1 MTCGARRRANLGAAA
16 RGRVMGR
23 AFRDRGGRACP
34 AAPGRPGGRPGSR
47 LRLGADGDQP
57 GTVRVEWLAARA
69 GWSRKRLWS
78 RIGSQIGLTSKRSAR
93 LICFDQRGPPD
104 QSHLHRDVTT
114 FARVTPTAVA
124 AAPWLAVDDIACLP
138 RSRAVGHGSGELV
151 LALPHRRAPGGA
163 CPGMCGLPAAISA
176 GWGTIPMEDAVNKP
190 TAGRD
195 GRIVVAGAGYAG
207 LHVALRLTARLRHN
221 PMLELTLVDRHDYH
235 QAITELPRVAG
246 GTRAADA
253 VRIPLQD
260 LLATRV
266 RFVQTEISGFDL
278 SGRRMLT
285 GAGPIG
291 WGRLVLALGSRPNDF
306 AIPGLAQ
313 RALSVYSASD
323 AERVWAAVSKALDDA
338 AAAADP
344 ERQRRLA
351 TVVVGG
357 GGATGVE
364 LAGELAEILPE
375 VAGGHGLA
383 PDRPSVQLI
392 EAGPAILAG
401 SSPQLIDKAT
411 RILSDLGVQV
421 RTHATIAAA
430 TEKGFRLRDGQLVE
444 GGVFVWAGG
453 VKAPELV
460 AGSGLPTGHNGRVK
474 VDRYLRVLDHP
485 EIYVAG
491 DLASV
496 TDPRTG
502 HVLPP
507 LAQVAL
513 EEGETVARNLD
524 AEQEGG
530 PLEAFTFHDKG
541 FVVSVGT
548 RRGVA
553 DIAGITTGGF
563 RPSGSTASPSGTCAA
578 GTQQPGNRGPS
589 CCERQ
594 RNWRP
599 GSVPL
604 AAAGLEPAALPGGN
618 MEAGVWP
625 EGPPRW
631 TGPSD

>member
-1 MTCGARRRANLGAAA
+1 
-16 RGRVMGR
+16 
-23 AFRDRGGRACP
+23 
-34 AAPGRPGGRPGSR
+34 
-47 LRLGADGDQP
+47 
-57 GTVRVEWLAARA
+57 
-69 GWSRKRLWS
+69 
-78 RIGSQIGLTSKRSAR
+78 
-93 LICFDQRGPPD
+93 
-104 QSHLHRDVTT
+104 
-114 FARVTPTAVA
+114 
-124 AAPWLAVDDIACLP
+124 
-138 RSRAVGHGSGELV
+138 
-151 LALPHRRAPGGA
+151 
-163 CPGMCGLPAAISA
+163 
-176 GWGTIPMEDAVNKP
+176 MEDAVSAS
-190 TAGRD
+190 TAGSS
-195 GRIVVAGAGYAG
+195 GQIVVAGAGYAG
-207 LHVALRLTARLRHN
+207 LHVALRLTAKLRNH
-221 PMLELTLVDRHDYH
+221 PKMTLTLVDRHDYH
-235 QAITELPRVAG
+235 QVLTELPRVAG

-260 LLATRV
+260 MLATRV
-266 RFVQTEISGFDL
+266 RFVQTEINGFDL
-278 SGRRMLT
+278 AGRRLLT

-291 WGRLVLALGSRPNDF
+291 WRRLVLALGSRPNNF

-313 RALSVYSASD
+313 RALSLYSASD
-323 AERVWAAVSKALDDA
+323 AERVWAAASKALTAA

-364 LAGELAEILPE
+364 LAGELAEILPK
-375 VAGGHGLA
+375 VAGGHGLT
-383 PDRPSVQLI
+383 PDRPAVCLV

-421 RTHATIAAA
+421 RTNATIAAA
-430 TEKGFRLRDGQLVE
+430 TEEGFRLKDGQLVE

-460 AGSGLPTGHNGRVK
+460 ADSGLPAGHNGRVK
-474 VDRYLRVLDHP
+474 VDRHLRVLDHP

-524 AEQEGG
+524 AELEGR

-553 DIAGITTGGF
+553 DIAGITSGGHLAHLLKDAIEWEY
-563 RPSGSTASPSGTCAA
+563 RQSVTHL
-578 GTQQPGNRGPS
+578 RGWDP
-589 CCERQ
+589 
-594 RNWRP
+594 
-599 GSVPL
+599 V
-604 AAAGLEPAALPGGN
+604 AL
-618 MEAGVWP
+618 
-625 EGPPRW
+625 
-631 TGPSD
+631 

>member
-1 MTCGARRRANLGAAA
+1 
-16 RGRVMGR
+16 
-23 AFRDRGGRACP
+23 
-34 AAPGRPGGRPGSR
+34 
-47 LRLGADGDQP
+47 
-57 GTVRVEWLAARA
+57 
-69 GWSRKRLWS
+69 
-78 RIGSQIGLTSKRSAR
+78 
-93 LICFDQRGPPD
+93 
-104 QSHLHRDVTT
+104 
-114 FARVTPTAVA
+114 
-124 AAPWLAVDDIACLP
+124 
-138 RSRAVGHGSGELV
+138 
-151 LALPHRRAPGGA
+151 
-163 CPGMCGLPAAISA
+163 
-176 GWGTIPMEDAVNKP
+176 MEDAVNAS
-190 TAGRD
+190 TG
-195 GRIVVAGAGYAG
+195 GSGGQIVIAGAGYAG
-207 LHVALRLTARLRHN
+207 LHVALRLTAKLRNH
-221 PMLELTLVDRHDYH
+221 PKIELILVDQHHYH

-260 LLATRV
+260 MLATRV
-266 RFVQTEISGFDL
+266 RFVQTEINGFDL
-278 SGRRMLT
+278 ADRRVLT

-291 WGRLVLALGSRPNDF
+291 WKRLVLALGSRPNDF

-323 AERVWAAVSKALDDA
+323 AERVWAAASKALDDA

-344 ERQRRLA
+344 EQQRRLA

-364 LAGELAEILPE
+364 LAGELAEVLPE
-375 VAGGHGLA
+375 AAKGHGLA
-383 PDRPSVQLI
+383 SDRPTVQLV
-392 EAGPAILAG
+392 EAGPTILAG

-421 RTHATIAAA
+421 RTNAAIAAA
-430 TEKGFRLRDGQLVE
+430 TEEGFRLTDGQLVQ

-460 AGSGLPTGHNGRVK
+460 ADSELPTGHNGRVK

-485 EIYVAG
+485 DIYAAG

-524 AEQEGG
+524 AELRGR
-530 PLEAFTFHDKG
+530 PLEAFSFHDKG

-553 DIAGITTGGF
+553 DIAGITTGGHLAHLLKDAIEWEY
-563 RPSGSTASPSGTCAA
+563 RQSVRHL
-578 GTQQPGNRGPS
+578 RGWDPVA
-589 CCERQ
+589 R
-594 RNWRP
+594 
-599 GSVPL
+599 
-604 AAAGLEPAALPGGN
+604 
-618 MEAGVWP
+618 
-625 EGPPRW
+625 
-631 TGPSD
+631 